1 MNAYTAPVRERE
13 QQMTEPQTTEP
24 QKKKRGG
31 RRAGAGRTSTLGPTT
46 RRDLR
51 VSPEIEK
58 MAVRVGGGS
67 FSDGM
72 RLMCEE
78 YIKLRP
84 RDTLMERP
92 PLDAPVLV
100 YLEDARRWAV
110 AQAYE
115 QDGDILFH
123 ELAAPKGAH
132 KAAVWRTLPDA
143 P

>member
-1 MNAYTAPVRERE
+1 MNGYTATAGQRERQMME
-13 QQMTEPQTTEP
+13 QQTVEP

-31 RRAGAGRTSTLGPTT
+31 KRAGAGRTSTLGPTT

-78 YIKLRP
+78 YIKLRT
-84 RDTLMERP
+84 RDTLIERP

-100 YLEDARRWAV
+100 YLPDARRWAV
-110 AQAYE
+110 AQAEE
-115 QDGDILFH
+115 QNGDIVFR
-123 ELAAPKGAH
+123 ELAAPKAAH
-132 KAAVWRTLPDA
+132 KATTWRTLPDA